1 MAITVTAKTAMV
13 RCERFLFVLLLVL
26 ISILSWK
33 ESPAANASDQSSP
46 SPISVFVS
54 IGAHL
59 DFCRQ
64 IGGNRVSV
72 RLALPPG
79 KSPETYAPS
88 PRQIND
94 LSRARLFFKVGLPFE
109 TAFLNKL
116 KALPRS
122 PDIIDTQAGIKLEP
136 IPGAPYNRD
145 HAKDRERHHNSP
157 HRHEGLDPHTWLDP
171 ELALQQATT
180 IYQSLSRIDP
190 EGEKIYSNNYKILGY
205 KLKVLDEELKNSF
218 VPLHGG
224 TIFVYHPAFS
234 YFARAFGLQQR
245 AIEIAGKTP
254 KAKDLAEFIKKARA
268 EKIAALFV
276 QPQFDRQSAKKIA
289 RALNC
294 AVIAI
299 DPLAADYCANLRH
312 IATTIQENIKVE
324 K

>member
-1 MAITVTAKTAMV
+1 MAITITEKTAMV
-13 RCERFLFVLLLVL
+13 QCERFLFVLLLVL
-26 ISILSWK
+26 ISILGWK
-33 ESPAANASDQSSP
+33 EAAAANASDQNSP
-46 SPISVFVS
+46 LPISVFVS

-64 IGGNRVSV
+64 IGGNRVSAK
-72 RLALPPG
+72 LALPPG

-109 TAFLNKL
+109 TAFLRKL

-122 PDIIDTQAGIKLEP
+122 PDIIDTQTGIRLKP
-136 IPGAPYNRD
+136 MPGAPYNHD
-145 HAKDRERHHNSP
+145 HSKNHERHHNNP
-157 HRHEGLDPHTWLDP
+157 HQHEGLDPHTWLDP
-171 ELALQQATT
+171 KLALQQSTT
-180 IYQSLSRIDP
+180 IYQNLSRIDP
-190 EGEKIYSNNYKILGY
+190 EGKNIYYNNYKILEK
-205 KLKVLDEELKNSF
+205 KLKVLNDELKNSF
-218 VPLHGG
+218 VPLRGR

-254 KAKDLAEFIKKARA
+254 KARDLAEFIKKART

-276 QPQFDRQSAKKIA
+276 QPQFDRQSAEKIA

-294 AVIAI
+294 AVIGI

-312 IATTIQENIKVE
+312 IATTIQANIKVE

>member
-1 MAITVTAKTAMV
+1 MTTTVTEKTAMV
-13 RCERFLFVLLLVL
+13 RCGRFLFVLMLLL
-26 ISILSWK
+26 TSILGWK
-33 ESPAANASDQSSP
+33 ESPAANASDQSSFL
-46 SPISVFVS
+46 PIPVFVS

-109 TAFLNKL
+109 TAFLRKL

-136 IPGAPYNRD
+136 MPGAPYNHD
-145 HAKDRERHHNSP
+145 HSKNHERHHNSS

-171 ELALQQATT
+171 KLALQQATT
-180 IYQSLSRIDP
+180 IYQTLSRIDP
-190 EGEKIYSNNYKILGY
+190 DGKNIYSNNYKILERN
-205 KLKVLDEELKNSF
+205 LKVLDNELKNSF
-218 VPLHGG
+218 IPLRGR

-254 KAKDLAEFIKKARA
+254 KARDLTEFIKEART

-276 QPQFDRQSAKKIA
+276 QPQFDRQSAEKIA
-289 RALNC
+289 RALDC
-294 AVIAI
+294 AVIGI

-312 IATTIQENIKVE
+312 IATTIQANIKVE